1 MFSKFRKKFIGD
13 RNFYKI
19 IIRMV
24 VPMILQMTI
33 TNLVSLID
41 NIMVGKLGTAPMS
54 GVSVVNQFIFVFN
67 VTVFG
72 AVAGPSIFGAQ
83 FFGKGDHDGQK
94 YTFRFRLV
102 VCTAIIA
109 LAALIC
115 SIFGS
120 PLISLFISK
129 ESTPEEA
136 SAILNS
142 GLDYLKIIIVG
153 FIPFGIGQAYS
164 SVIRECGETK
174 IPMAGAMSA
183 IGINVLLDYGLIF
196 GKLGMPEMG
205 VRGAAVAT
213 VIAKT
218 FEALVVIVWAHT
230 HHERNKY
237 IVGLFRGFRIPAKLM
252 TDITKKGVP
261 MLFNEFLWSFGMS
274 VVMQCY
280 SVRSTDVVAARNISS
295 VMTNLFSSVYV
306 QMGACIAIIVGAK
319 LGANKLDDARDT
331 DNKLLFFAVVSAAL
345 VGLVTLPLAPLF
357 PKLYNTEENVRSLA
371 TYMIMVQ
378 AFAMPLWSY
387 TNACYFT
394 LRSGGK
400 TGITFLFDFGF
411 TWLIMIPLAA
421 ALSYLTKLDIRIVF
435 AAVTYSEIIK
445 VAIGYFM
452 VKSNVWIN
460 NIVDDDR

>member
-1 MFSKFRKKFIGD
+1 MFSHFRKKFIGD
-13 RNFYKI
+13 KAFYKMI
-19 IIRMV
+19 LTMV
-24 VPMILQMTI
+24 VPMILQMMI

-41 NIMVGKLGTAPMS
+41 NIMVGRLGTEPMS

-67 VTVFG
+67 VTIFG

-83 FFGKGDHDGQK
+83 FFGKGDHEGQK
-94 YTFRFRLV
+94 YTFRFRLI
-102 VCTAIIA
+102 VCAAIITI
-109 LAALIC
+109 AAAVFSL
-115 SIFGS
+115 FGS

-129 ESTPEEA
+129 ESEPEQA
-136 SAILNS
+136 SAILKCGS
-142 GLDYLKIIIVG
+142 EYLRIIIIG
-153 FIPFGIGQAYS
+153 LIPFGIGQAYS

-174 IPMAGAMSA
+174 IPMIGAMSA

-196 GKLGMPEMG
+196 GKLGMPELG
-205 VRGAAVAT
+205 VRGAAWAT

-230 HHERNKY
+230 HHDRNKY
-237 IVGLFRGFRIPAKLM
+237 IIGLFRGFHIPSRLIA
-252 TDITKKGVP
+252 DITKKGIL
-261 MLFNEFLWSFGMS
+261 MLVNEFLWSLGMS

-295 VMTNLFSSVYV
+295 TMTNLFSSIYV
-306 QMGACIAIIVGAK
+306 QMGACIAIIVGAR
-319 LGANKLDDARDT
+319 LGANKLKEARDL
-331 DNKLLFFAVVSAAL
+331 DNKLLFFAVVSAAA

-357 PKLYNTEENVRSLA
+357 PQFYNTEDNIRDLA
-371 TYMIMVQ
+371 AYMIMIQ
-378 AFAMPLWSY
+378 AAAMPMWSY

-421 ALSYLTKLDIRIVF
+421 VLSYCTHLDIRIVF
-435 AAVTYSEIIK
+435 AVVTLSEVIK

-452 VKSNVWIN
+452 VRSNIWIN
-460 NIVDDDR
+460 NIVDDI